1 MHEIVCVGDVHEG
14 IAFGFRVEPET
25 GISERAMD
33 LHRNFA
39 RAAVWA
45 IEHRAKLFIVLGD
58 LFDRPNV
65 APAFREL
72 VRRDVI
78 EPLGNAGIPVWLLAG
93 NHDQPRADARSTSL
107 EDYRGYPHVRVF
119 RKPEAVTMEFDDHR
133 VGFLMLPYIHP
144 EQVLEMAKGKVDEA
158 LTLEEAYVA
167 ARALWREW
175 IRRRADEM
183 ADADFRVLC
192 GHFYVEGARIASTT
206 YLEHIP
212 GEFGFTRDMIPD
224 PVDLAV
230 FGHIHLHQ
238 MLWDKVVYTGA
249 PERIDW
255 GERGDPKGF
264 VALSVETKSWEFV
277 ELPAREMIQV
287 EVTVR
292 EGEDPTEAILAAVP
306 ERVADALVRLAITI
320 PEAIRLRV
328 DERKI
333 AERLRESFHYEVR
346 WIAAVREKAML
357 TEYTLDPLKLLGDF
371 IDQNFA
377 GDSRKD
383 AILEEGGKILREVLG

>member
-14 IAFGFRVEPET
+14 IPFGFRMDPET

-39 RAAVWA
+39 RAAQWA
-45 IEHRAKLFIVLGD
+45 IDHGSKLLVVLGD
-58 LFDRPNV
+58 LFDRPHI

-72 VRRDVI
+72 VRKDVI
-78 EPLGNAGIPVWLLAG
+78 EPLGKAGIDVWLLAG

-107 EDYRGYPHVRVF
+107 EDFRGYPHVRVF
-119 RKPEAVTMEFDDHR
+119 RNPETVTKEIAGR
-133 VGFLMLPYIHP
+133 KVGFVMLPYLHP
-144 EQVLEMAKGKVDEA
+144 EQVLERAKGKVEE
-158 LTLEEAYVA
+158 LPTLEEAYEA
-167 ARALWREW
+167 ARRLWKQW
-175 IRRRADEM
+175 IENRAAEM
-183 ADADFRVLC
+183 TGVDFRVLF

-212 GEFGFTRDMIPD
+212 GEFSFTRDMVPD
-224 PVDLAV
+224 SVDLAV

-238 MLWDKVVYTGA
+238 KLGDRIVYTGA

-264 VALSVETKSWEFV
+264 VALNVDAESWEFV
-277 ELPAREMIQV
+277 ALPARAMVKI
-287 EVTVR
+287 EVTVQP
-292 EGEDPTEAILAAVP
+292 GEDPTPKILGAIPNAI
-306 ERVADALVRLAITI
+306 EDGMVRLEITI
-320 PEAIRLRV
+320 PESLRLRV

-333 AERLRESFHYEVR
+333 AERLQGTFHYEVR
-346 WIAAVREKAML
+346 WIAAAKEVAAP

-371 IDQNFA
+371 IDRTFA
-377 GDSRKD
+377 KDPRRDSVR
-383 AILEEGGKILREVLG
+383 AEGEKILREVLG